1 MKNIKI
7 IHLVLGK
14 ANPQRMNG
22 VNRVVHQ
29 LACTQA
35 ELGQEVSIWGI
46 ANDLV
51 TNYPERKC
59 STVLFQQYK
68 SKRLCPQ
75 LKQAI
80 QNLSPNHVFHIHGAF
95 ILEFYQVA
103 KLLTEREIPYI
114 YTPHGAFAKAAMRK
128 NKWVKKIYFQLLEK
142 YLIKNAKTVQL
153 LGEDEYNHLGEMT
166 QRGERALIPN
176 GMDFKQI
183 PEDLAPKNKEILTFG
198 FCGRLDTYHKGLDL
212 LLKGFQQ
219 FLEKG
224 GKAKLELIGDGK
236 DRPAL
241 EKLAVDL
248 GIRAHITFH
257 GALFGLKKFHT
268 LHQFDAFMHTSRME
282 GFPMAVL
289 EAAALS
295 IPCITSEAT
304 NINGYIKEYH
314 AGIALPN
321 NTPMCIGSVMSICE
335 DLYRQDQLGILGE
348 NAKEMVATA
357 FNWDNIAQELFKVYA
372 A

>member
-1 MKNIKI
+1 MKI

-35 ELGQEVSIWGI
+35 RLGQKVSIWGI

-51 TNYPERKC
+51 ANYPEREC

-75 LKQAI
+75 LKKAI
-80 QNLSPNHVFHIHGAF
+80 QNLSSNYIFHIHGAF

-103 KLLTEREIPYI
+103 KLLQQQQIPYV
-114 YTPHGAFAKAAMRK
+114 YTPHGAFAKAAMKK
-128 NKWVKKIYFQLLEK
+128 NKWVKKVYFQLLEK

-153 LGEDEYNHLGEMT
+153 LGTGEYKHLGEMT
-166 QRGERALIPN
+166 KKGERTLIPN
-176 GMDFKQI
+176 GMDFQQI

-198 FCGRLDTYHKGLDL
+198 FCGRLDRYHKGLDL

-224 GKAKLELIGDGK
+224 GKARLELIGDGK

-241 EKLAVDL
+241 EKLANDL

-268 LHQFDAFMHTSRME
+268 LHQFDAFLHTSRME

-304 NINGYIKEYH
+304 NINSYIRAYH

-321 NTPMCIGSVMSICE
+321 NTPMSIGSAMSICA
-335 DLYRQDQLGILGE
+335 DLYRQNQLNILGE

-357 FNWDNIAQELFKVYA
+357 FNWRNIAQELFKVYA